1 MGDKDLNKK
10 KAVHQLGVFGF
21 FAMTASMV
29 MTVYEYP
36 SFASSG
42 FKLVFFLV
50 VGGLLWFLPVSLCA
64 AEMATVEGWEKGGIY
79 SWVGNTLGQRWGF
92 SALFFQWFQITVG
105 FVTMCFFILA
115 ALAYVFKVDALYKN
129 PLAMFIGVA
138 VIVWVLTFAQ
148 LGGTKYTEKISKIG
162 LIGGIAV
169 PILILNIGLVAYFM
183 TGGKSQIDLSVKSL
197 VPDFSDVKTLVIFA
211 SFILAYMGVEASA
224 SHVHE
229 LKEPNK
235 MYPEVMIMLTVLT
248 ICLDAVGGLAVATT
262 LPAKTLNGNLSYGV
276 IETFENIYV
285 NHFGEQ
291 FRWLVFVVALLL
303 ALGVFAEISA
313 WIVGP
318 SKALLEAA
326 YDGILPARFEKTNK
340 NGVSSVGY
348 LTAIGLTVVIYL
360 AAYVLFFLGYFVLIL
375 RKGDMKREFH
385 IPGGRTVKLVV
396 AAVGLFMTIITMV
409 ISFFPSSKLTAADNR
424 VYQIVLIVCF
434 LISMAAPLIIYSNTH
449 RWSSNG
455 KATGDEK

>member
-248 ICLDAVGGLAVATT
+248 ICLDAFGGLAVATT

-340 NGVSSVGY
+340 NGV
-348 LTAIGLTVVIYL
+348 
-360 AAYVLFFLGYFVLIL
+360 
-375 RKGDMKREFH
+375 
-385 IPGGRTVKLVV
+385 
-396 AAVGLFMTIITMV
+396 
-409 ISFFPSSKLTAADNR
+409 
-424 VYQIVLIVCF
+424 
-434 LISMAAPLIIYSNTH
+434 
-449 RWSSNG
+449 
-455 KATGDEK
+455 